1 MTPLEIFLITEDL
14 ENILKDKWEKKAF
27 ENDDTKSSKRRV
39 LVAHFSFNM
48 YLVELLEFLIAVMFV
63 N

>member
-1 MTPLEIFLITEDL
+1 MTPLEILLITEDL
-14 ENILKDKWEKKAF
+14 ENILKDKCEKKAF
-27 ENDDTKSSKRRV
+27 ENDDTESSKRRV